1 MVRHSSCDLG
11 GFAINLAA
19 VLYLPLAKHLVG
31 LRGRH

>member
-1 MVRHSSCDLG
+1 VRHRSCDLG